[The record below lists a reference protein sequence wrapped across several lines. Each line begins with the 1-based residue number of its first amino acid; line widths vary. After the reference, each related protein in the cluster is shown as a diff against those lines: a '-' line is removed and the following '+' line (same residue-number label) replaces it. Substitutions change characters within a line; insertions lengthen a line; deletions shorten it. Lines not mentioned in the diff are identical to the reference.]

1 MYRKMDN
8 SHDGNVMEAGLSGQ
22 ISSGRHSSP
31 DKNNQPLASGK
42 RKGRG
47 LGFLCGILAAMFYGT
62 NPLGSL
68 PLYADGLNSVS
79 VLFYRYAIAVAIFA
93 VVMAVMRYPFRVKP
107 GHLIRLAMLGAIFS
121 LSSTCLYVSFLYMDA
136 GVASTIL
143 FSYPIMVA
151 VLMVVF
157 FHERASWMT
166 ALSIA
171 LATAGI
177 ALLYQGDGQM
187 RLSSTGL
194 ALVII
199 SSLLYAIYIIAVQRW
214 NQPYSSVTFTF
225 WIVFFGLCTILLF
238 SFFAREP
245 VMMLHGMRQWAC
257 GFQLALLPTVLSLF
271 LMNIS
276 IERIGSTPSAILGAL
291 EPVTAVVIGVM
302 VFGESFT
309 SRLAVGIALILSGV
323 IIIIAKSGRSQRD

>member
-1 MYRKMDN
+1 M
-8 SHDGNVMEAGLSGQ
+8 STSQ
-22 ISSGRHSSP
+22 IVKRMPTDSIGSSSSGKLSANHGF
-31 DKNNQPLASGK
+31 SGTG
-42 RKGRG
+42 KGRG
-47 LGFLCGILAAMFYGT
+47 LGFLCGMLAAMFYGT

-68 PLYADGLNSVS
+68 PLYADGLNTVS
-79 VLFYRYAIAVAIFA
+79 VLFFRYGIAVGIFA
-93 VVMAVMRYPFRVKP
+93 VVMVVMRYPFRVKA

-121 LSSTCLYVSFLYMDA
+121 MSSTCLYLSFLYMEA

-166 ALSIA
+166 ALSIV
-171 LATAGI
+171 LATTGI
-177 ALLYQGDGQM
+177 ALLYQGDGQVK
-187 RLSSTGL
+187 LSSTGL
-194 ALVII
+194 ALVVI

-225 WIVFFGLCTILLF
+225 WIVFFGLLTVLLF

-245 VMMLHGMRQWAC
+245 VMMLHGARQWAC
-257 GFQLALLPTVLSLF
+257 GVQLALLPTVLSLF

-309 SRLAVGIALILSGV
+309 SRLAIGIALILSGV
-323 IIIIAKSGRSQRD
+323 IIIIAKSGRQS

>member
-1 MYRKMDN
+1 MDN
-8 SHDGNVMEAGLSGQ
+8 S
-22 ISSGRHSSP
+22 
-31 DKNNQPLASGK
+31 QPLKGK
-42 RKGRG
+42 GKGRG
-47 LGFLCGILAAMFYGT
+47 VGFLCGILAAMFYGT

-68 PLYADGLNSVS
+68 PLYAEGVNTVTI
-79 VLFYRYAIAVAIFA
+79 LFYRYAIAVAILA
-93 VVMAVMRYPFRVKP
+93 VVMAVMQYPFRVKP
-107 GHLIRLAMLGAIFS
+107 GHLIRMAMLGAIFS

-136 GVASTIL
+136 GIASTIL

-166 ALSIA
+166 ALSIG

-177 ALLYQGDGQM
+177 ALLYRGDGNA
-187 RLSSTGL
+187 RLSATGMTF
-194 ALVII
+194 VII

-214 NQPYSSVTFTF
+214 DQPYSSVTFTF
-225 WIVFFGLCTILLF
+225 WIVLFGLCTILLF
-238 SFFAREP
+238 SFLTREP
-245 VMMLHGMRQWAC
+245 VTMLHGVKQWAC

-271 LMNIS
+271 LMNIA

-302 VFGESFT
+302 IFGEAFT
-309 SRLAVGIALILSGV
+309 ARLAIGIALILSGV
-323 IIIIAKSGRSQRD
+323 IIIIAKSRR

>member
-1 MYRKMDN
+1 MDN
-8 SHDGNVMEAGLSGQ
+8 S
-22 ISSGRHSSP
+22 
-31 DKNNQPLASGK
+31 QPLKGK
-42 RKGRG
+42 GKGRG
-47 LGFLCGILAAMFYGT
+47 VGFLCGILAAMFYGT

-68 PLYADGLNSVS
+68 PLYAEGVNSVT

-93 VVMAVMRYPFRVKP
+93 VVMVVMRYPFRVKP
-107 GHLIRLAMLGAIFS
+107 GHLIRMAMLGAIFS

-136 GVASTIL
+136 GIASTIL

-166 ALSIA
+166 ALSIG

-177 ALLYQGDGQM
+177 ALLYRGDGNA
-187 RLSSTGL
+187 RLSATGMT
-194 ALVII
+194 LVII

-214 NQPYSSVTFTF
+214 DQPYSSVTFTF
-225 WIVFFGLCTILLF
+225 WIVLFGLCTILLF
-238 SFFAREP
+238 SFLTREP
-245 VMMLHGMRQWAC
+245 VTMLHGVKQWAC

-271 LMNIS
+271 LMNIA

-302 VFGESFT
+302 IFGEAFT
-309 SRLAVGIALILSGV
+309 ARLAIGIALILSGV
-323 IIIIAKSGRSQRD
+323 IIIIAKSRR

>member
-1 MYRKMDN
+1 MVCDVFFVYFDKMDN
-8 SHDGNVMEAGLSGQ
+8 S
-22 ISSGRHSSP
+22 
-31 DKNNQPLASGK
+31 QPLKGK
-42 RKGRG
+42 GKGRG
-47 LGFLCGILAAMFYGT
+47 VGFLCGILAAMFYGT

-68 PLYADGLNSVS
+68 PLYAEGVNSVT

-107 GHLIRLAMLGAIFS
+107 GHLIRMAMLGAIFS

-136 GVASTIL
+136 GIASTIL

-166 ALSIA
+166 ALSIG

-177 ALLYQGDGQM
+177 ALLYQGDGNA
-187 RLSSTGL
+187 RLSATGMT
-194 ALVII
+194 LVII

-225 WIVFFGLCTILLF
+225 WIVLFGLCTILLF
-238 SFFAREP
+238 SFLAREP
-245 VMMLHGMRQWAC
+245 ITMLHGVKQWAC
-257 GFQLALLPTVLSLF
+257 GVQLALLPTVLSLF
-271 LMNIS
+271 LMNIA
-276 IERIGSTPSAILGAL
+276 IERIGSTPSAILGAV

-309 SRLAVGIALILSGV
+309 ARLAIGIVLILSGV
-323 IIIIAKSGRSQRD
+323 IIIIAKSRR

>member
-1 MYRKMDN
+1 MDN
-8 SHDGNVMEAGLSGQ
+8 S
-22 ISSGRHSSP
+22 
-31 DKNNQPLASGK
+31 QPLKGK
-42 RKGRG
+42 GKGRG
-47 LGFLCGILAAMFYGT
+47 VGFLCGILAAMFYGT

-68 PLYADGLNSVS
+68 PLYAEGVNSVT

-107 GHLIRLAMLGAIFS
+107 GHLIRMAMLGAIFS

-136 GVASTIL
+136 GIASTIL

-166 ALSIA
+166 ALSIG

-177 ALLYQGDGQM
+177 ALLYQSDGNA
-187 RLSSTGL
+187 RLSATGMT
-194 ALVII
+194 LVII

-225 WIVFFGLCTILLF
+225 WIVLFGLCTILLF
-238 SFFAREP
+238 SFLAREP
-245 VMMLHGMRQWAC
+245 ITMLHGVKQWAC
-257 GFQLALLPTVLSLF
+257 GVQLALLPTVLSLF
-271 LMNIS
+271 LMNIA
-276 IERIGSTPSAILGAL
+276 IERIGSTPSAILGAV

-309 SRLAVGIALILSGV
+309 ARLAIGIVLILSGV
-323 IIIIAKSGRSQRD
+323 IIIIAKSGR

>member
-1 MYRKMDN
+1 MVCDVFFVYFDKMDN
-8 SHDGNVMEAGLSGQ
+8 S
-22 ISSGRHSSP
+22 
-31 DKNNQPLASGK
+31 QPLKGK
-42 RKGRG
+42 GKGRG
-47 LGFLCGILAAMFYGT
+47 VGFLCGILAAMFYGT

-68 PLYADGLNSVS
+68 PLYAEGVNTVT
-79 VLFYRYAIAVAIFA
+79 VLFYRYAIAVAILA
-93 VVMAVMRYPFRVKP
+93 VVMAVMQYPFRVKP
-107 GHLIRLAMLGAIFS
+107 GHLIRMAMLGAIFS
-121 LSSTCLYVSFLYMDA
+121 LSSTSLYVSFLYMDA
-136 GVASTIL
+136 GIASTIL

-166 ALSIA
+166 ALSIG

-177 ALLYQGDGQM
+177 ALLYHGDGNA
-187 RLSSTGL
+187 RLSATGMTF
-194 ALVII
+194 VII

-214 NQPYSSVTFTF
+214 DQPYSSVTFTF
-225 WIVFFGLCTILLF
+225 WIVLFGLCTILLF
-238 SFFAREP
+238 SFLTREP
-245 VMMLHGMRQWAC
+245 IMMLHGVKQWAC

-271 LMNIS
+271 LMNIA

-309 SRLAVGIALILSGV
+309 ARLAIGIVLILSGV
-323 IIIIAKSGRSQRD
+323 IIIIAKSGR

>member
-1 MYRKMDN
+1 MDN
-8 SHDGNVMEAGLSGQ
+8 S
-22 ISSGRHSSP
+22 
-31 DKNNQPLASGK
+31 QPLKGK
-42 RKGRG
+42 GKGRG
-47 LGFLCGILAAMFYGT
+47 VGFLCGILAAMFYGT

-68 PLYADGLNSVS
+68 PLYAEGVNSVT

-93 VVMAVMRYPFRVKP
+93 VVMVVMRYPFRVKP
-107 GHLIRLAMLGAIFS
+107 GHLIRMAMLGAIFS

-136 GVASTIL
+136 GIASTIL

-166 ALSIA
+166 ALSIG

-177 ALLYQGDGQM
+177 ALLYRGDGNA
-187 RLSSTGL
+187 RLSATGMT
-194 ALVII
+194 LVII

-214 NQPYSSVTFTF
+214 DQPYSSVTFTF
-225 WIVFFGLCTILLF
+225 WIVLFGLCTILLF
-238 SFFAREP
+238 SFLTREP
-245 VMMLHGMRQWAC
+245 VTMLHGVKQWAC

-271 LMNIS
+271 LMNIA

-302 VFGESFT
+302 IFGEAFT
-309 SRLAVGIALILSGV
+309 ARLTIGIALILSGV
-323 IIIIAKSGRSQRD
+323 IIIIAKSRR

>member
-1 MYRKMDN
+1 MDN
-8 SHDGNVMEAGLSGQ
+8 S
-22 ISSGRHSSP
+22 
-31 DKNNQPLASGK
+31 QPLKGK
-42 RKGRG
+42 GKGRG
-47 LGFLCGILAAMFYGT
+47 VGFLCGILAAMFYGT

-68 PLYADGLNSVS
+68 PLYAEGVNSVT

-93 VVMAVMRYPFRVKP
+93 VVMVVMRYPFRVKP
-107 GHLIRLAMLGAIFS
+107 GHLIRMAMLGAIFS

-136 GVASTIL
+136 GIASTIL

-166 ALSIA
+166 ALSIG

-177 ALLYQGDGQM
+177 ALLYRGDGNA
-187 RLSSTGL
+187 RLSATGMT
-194 ALVII
+194 LVII

-214 NQPYSSVTFTF
+214 DQPYSSVTFTF
-225 WIVFFGLCTILLF
+225 WIVLFGLCTILLF
-238 SFFAREP
+238 SFLTREP
-245 VMMLHGMRQWAC
+245 VTMLHGVKQWAC

-271 LMNIS
+271 LMNIA
-276 IERIGSTPSAILGAL
+276 IERIGSTPSAILGAV

-309 SRLAVGIALILSGV
+309 ARLAIGIVLILSGV
-323 IIIIAKSGRSQRD
+323 IIIIAKSGR

>member
-1 MYRKMDN
+1 MDN
-8 SHDGNVMEAGLSGQ
+8 S
-22 ISSGRHSSP
+22 
-31 DKNNQPLASGK
+31 QPLKGK
-42 RKGRG
+42 GKGRG
-47 LGFLCGILAAMFYGT
+47 VGFLCGILAAMFYGT

-68 PLYADGLNSVS
+68 PLYAEGVNTVT
-79 VLFYRYAIAVAIFA
+79 VLFYRYAIAVAILA
-93 VVMAVMRYPFRVKP
+93 VVMAVMQYPFRVKP
-107 GHLIRLAMLGAIFS
+107 GHLIRMAMLGAIFS
-121 LSSTCLYVSFLYMDA
+121 LSSTSLYVSFLYMDA
-136 GVASTIL
+136 GIASTIL

-166 ALSIA
+166 ALSIG

-177 ALLYQGDGQM
+177 ALLYRGDGNA
-187 RLSSTGL
+187 RLSATGMT
-194 ALVII
+194 LVII

-214 NQPYSSVTFTF
+214 DQPYSSVTFTF
-225 WIVFFGLCTILLF
+225 WIVLFGLCTILLF
-238 SFFAREP
+238 SFLTREP
-245 VMMLHGMRQWAC
+245 IMMLHGVKQWAC

-271 LMNIS
+271 LMNIA

-309 SRLAVGIALILSGV
+309 ARLAIGIVLILSGV
-323 IIIIAKSGRSQRD
+323 IIIIAKSRR